1 MEPPRTT
8 SVEAAP
14 QPSPLEGGIMPTQRP
29 RLLHWLASLLLSA
42 AAIGLAPARA
52 ATLPAAVNGQPMPS
66 LAPMLT
72 RVTPA
77 VVNISTKTRV
87 QVRDA
92 YFDDPMV
99 RQFFGLPAAP
109 RERVEQ
115 SLGSGVIVDAAKG
128 YVLTNNHVVGGADDI
143 SVTLQDGRTVKG
155 RLIGTDPDTDV
166 AVVQIPANHLQALP
180 LADSTKLQVGDYV
193 VAVGDPFGL
202 GQTVT
207 AGIVSALGRSGLGD
221 TGYQNFIQTDASI
234 NPGNSGGALV
244 NLRGELVGINTMIFS
259 PSGGNVGIGFAIP
272 SAITSDVMQQLI
284 AHGKVERGSLG
295 VQTQAITPRIA
306 RLLSLKDD
314 NGVVVTGVSDGSAA
328 ARAGLQPGDVLT
340 TLNGKPLR
348 SEQELRNAEG
358 LLPVGSA
365 VQLGVLRDGHARQ
378 VSATLTLEKLASA
391 DGGQLDPRLA
401 GVRFSD
407 LNERQRSAGI
417 YGVAISA
424 VQPGSR
430 AARAGLTTD
439 DVLIGVG
446 NQRITSLRMLRG
458 LAGVKP
464 RQLVLVVADDD
475 GTRYVVVN

>member
-1 MEPPRTT
+1 MPQHPRFLPWLT
-8 SVEAAP
+8 
-14 QPSPLEGGIMPTQRP
+14 G
-29 RLLHWLASLLLSA
+29 LLA
-42 AAIGLAPARA
+42 AAVIGIAPGVGRA
-52 ATLPAAVNGQPMPS
+52 ATLPATVGGQPMPS

-99 RQFFGLPAAP
+99 RQFFGLPATP

-143 SVTLQDGRTVKG
+143 SVTLQDGRTLKG
-155 RLIGTDPDTDV
+155 KLIGTDPDTDV
-166 AVVQIPANHLQALP
+166 AVVQIAANNLQAVP
-180 LADSTKLQVGDYV
+180 LADSSRLQVGDYV

-207 AGIVSALGRSGLGD
+207 AGIVSALGRSGLGSPNS
-221 TGYQNFIQTDASI
+221 GSSGFQNFIQTDASI

-272 SAITSDVMQQLI
+272 TAITTEVMAQLV
-284 AHGKVERGSLG
+284 AHGKVQRGSLG
-295 VQTQAITPRIA
+295 LQTQTITPRIA
-306 RLLSLKDD
+306 QLLKLKDD
-314 NGVVVTGVSDGSAA
+314 NGVVVTGVGNDSAA
-328 ARAGLQPGDVLT
+328 AHAGLQPGDVLT

-358 LLPVGSA
+358 LLPLGSA
-365 VQLGVLRDGHARQ
+365 VQLGVLRDGHSRQ
-378 VSATLTLEKLASA
+378 VSATLSAEKLDSV
-391 DGGQLDPRLA
+391 DGDKLDPRLA

-407 LNERQRSAGI
+407 LSESQRSQGL

-430 AARAGLTTD
+430 AARAGLSAD
-439 DVLIGVG
+439 DLVIGVG

-458 LAGVKP
+458 LANVHV
-464 RQLVLVVADDD
+464 RQLVLVVADAD
-475 GTRYVVVN
+475 GSRYVVIN